1 MGQLV
6 VIAIVDTVALVNG
19 NPMSECIYMYDNN
32 KHVGSM
38 NQGKPNLVTFV
49 QSSQVLCWL
58 ATGLTY
64 SLDAPQLEFVELCG
78 EAVEQSIM
86 VADRFDSPSNFSQG
100 LWWGAS
106 VASNAADKVY
116 NYTMK
121 FKIGGQ
127 SELYEHTA
135 QVRVQQP
142 ILTFPA
148 G

>member
-6 VIAIVDTVALVNG
+6 VIAIVDTVAVVNG

-32 KHVGSM
+32 KYAGSI

-64 SLDAPQLEFVELCG
+64 NFKAPTLEFVDLCG

-86 VADRFDSPSNFSQG
+86 VADRFNSPSYINQG

-106 VASNAADKVY
+106 VSSNAQDRVY
-116 NYTMK
+116 DYTMK
-121 FKIGGQ
+121 FKISGQ
-127 SELYEHTA
+127 SKLYEHTA
-135 QVRVQQP
+135 QIRVQQP
-142 ILTFPA
+142 ILTFPS